1 MRNKMHKNIRCASEL
16 DSITDDNISDDEK
29 ANDIISDET
38 DLVVTVKEKEV
49 EESMY

>member
-1 MRNKMHKNIRCASEL
+1 MCKSKKIFEL
-16 DSITDDNISDDEK
+16 DSIADDNESDDEK

-38 DLVVTVKEKEV
+38 DLVVKVKEKEV

>member
-1 MRNKMHKNIRCASEL
+1 MQEQENIVEL
-16 DSITDDNISDDEK
+16 DSIADDNESDDEK

-38 DLVVTVKEKEV
+38 DLVVKVKEKEV